1 MGSLVVRNLSDD
13 VHRALKVR
21 AKQNNMSTEA
31 EIRKIL
37 TMAVMSNKRIKLGS
51 LLTSFAKE
59 AGYMTD
65 DEVENMCFRD
75 KSFTNKVDFE

>member
-1 MGSLVVRNLSDD
+1 MASVIVRNLADD

-21 AKQNNMSTEA
+21 AKKNNLSTEA

-37 TMAVMSNKRIKLGS
+37 TLAVMSKNRFKLGS
-51 LLTSFAKE
+51 FLQSIAKE

-65 DEVENMCFRD
+65 DEIKNMCFRE
-75 KSFTNKVDFE
+75 KNLVSKVDFE